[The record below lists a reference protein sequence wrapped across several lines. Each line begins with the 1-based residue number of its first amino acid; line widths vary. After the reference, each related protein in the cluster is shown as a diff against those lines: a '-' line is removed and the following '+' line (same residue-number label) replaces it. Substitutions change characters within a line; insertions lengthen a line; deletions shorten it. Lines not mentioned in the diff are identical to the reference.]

1 LILSKTEIDLLPT
14 TSAAKKHSRP
24 SATAA
29 ATTKEADRALQQLRA
44 TSEDHNV
51 HSVEKSPRQLQCSKA
66 PKKTP
71 EEPKTSPQA
80 GRQLLTLKNS
90 LTVIPLKPL
99 YQRDGP
105 SQGET

>member
-1 LILSKTEIDLLPT
+1 MGRRRSTSHPPLLLP
-14 TSAAKKHSRP
+14 KKHSRP

-29 ATTKEADRALQQLRA
+29 ATTKEADRALQQLRV

-51 HSVEKSPRQLQCSKA
+51 HSVEKSPRQLQYSKA
-66 PKKTP
+66 PKKTH